1 MFIALDETG
10 SMRNKIIPSIESFK
24 HVTKVEVRFA
34 DMDSFGHV
42 NNASF
47 LTFIEQARI
56 KYFDDISGWRY
67 DPSREGVILAH
78 ASLDFLRPLDFKEK
92 LSVFS
97 LCTRIGTKSISIVHR
112 IIAGENEEV
121 ATAESILVAFD
132 YNSMRSIPVPAKWR
146 EAISTYEGKTF

>member
-1 MFIALDETG
+1 MQKSELPPREH
-10 SMRNKIIPSIESFK
+10 FK

-56 KYFDDISGWRY
+56 RYFDDISGWDY
-67 DPSREGVILAH
+67 HPSKEGVILAH
-78 ASLDFLRPLDFKEK
+78 ASLDFLRPLHFKEE
-92 LSVFS
+92 LMVLT

-112 IIAGENEEV
+112 IIAGAMEEI
-121 ATAESILVAFD
+121 ATAESVLVAFD
-132 YNSMRSIPVPAKWR
+132 YSAMKSIPVPQRWR
-146 EAISTYEGKTF
+146 DAIGKFEGKKF